1 MDSSEIESLVG
12 ELETRVDRLRALY
25 EQYFMGIEKMVPAVP
40 HKDVERRIQV
50 LRKEQIRNTAV
61 RFRFQM
67 IIQRYNTYQTH
78 WQRICRQIEEGTY
91 KRDMLR
97 AQRRFKPAE
106 PAPEPVAPA
115 EPETEAAAVAAAVPE
130 HIVPAPS
137 FQRLELD
144 PLEDFADLDRLLNE
158 GTAPPKPAAPA
169 PARPMWRKIEA
180 KPAAPPPAPPPPA
193 PPPPAPQAAPRPA
206 PPPVP
211 RPATAAPP
219 RPPPPLPQKPPT
231 QAPAPPAPQAP
242 APPAARPRSPA
253 DLSDDRLRQLYS
265 QYVQTRRSRNESTAA
280 ITYDAMAKSLRESSE
295 KLREKHGKSVDFEVT
310 VKDGKTILRP
320 VVKR

>member
-1 MDSSEIESLVG
+1 MESSEIETLVG

-25 EQYFMGIEKMVPAVP
+25 EQYFMGIEKMVPSVP

-50 LRKEQIRNTAV
+50 MRKEQIRNTAV

-97 AQRRFKPAE
+97 AQRRFKSPEAKVDAE
-106 PAPEPVAPA
+106 PEPPPPAPEPSVPRAIISTPA
-115 EPETEAAAVAAAVPE
+115 FQAV
-130 HIVPAPS
+130 
-137 FQRLELD
+137 QLD
-144 PLEDFADLDRLLNE
+144 PLDDFADLDRILNAGVSE
-158 GTAPPKPAAPA
+158 PAPKAAAPA
-169 PARPMWRKIEA
+169 PPRPMWRKVEA
-180 KPAAPPPAPPPPA
+180 KPAAPPPAPPAAPA
-193 PPPPAPQAAPRPA
+193 PPK
-206 PPPVP
+206 
-211 RPATAAPP
+211 
-219 RPPPPLPQKPPT
+219 PPPLPAKQPPPLPKKPT
-231 QAPAPPAPQAP
+231 APPPL
-242 APPAARPRSPA
+242 PRSPA
-253 DLSDDRLRQLYS
+253 DLSDDRMRQLYT
-265 QYVQTRRSRNESTAA
+265 QYVQTRRERNESTAA
-280 ITYDAMAKSLRESSE
+280 ITYDAMAKSLRESSA